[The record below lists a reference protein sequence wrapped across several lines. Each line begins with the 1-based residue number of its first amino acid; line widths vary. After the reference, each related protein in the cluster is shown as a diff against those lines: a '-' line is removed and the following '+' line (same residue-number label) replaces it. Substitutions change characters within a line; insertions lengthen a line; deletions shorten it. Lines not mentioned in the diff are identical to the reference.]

1 MIEALSVMHLETERL
16 IIRPYIQSD
25 LQESFELMQDPEVL
39 TYMHMDVFSA
49 EDYQGVFDW
58 LISSYGTPFDE
69 AFKYSFAI
77 REKESGAFIGWCGVG
92 TLDFCPPDKELY
104 YLIGRQYWGRGYAAE
119 AAAALAEYSFGVIG
133 LDRLYAKADP
143 RNTASVKILGRL
155 GFKMD
160 RVLEGLTGD
169 YADCNGEE
177 MYVLTREQ
185 VGGGENDNAFRS
197 WLLKIRITGGL
208 NTRSVLAGLLR
219 SRLLKFTE

>member
-1 MIEALSVMHLETERL
+1 MIEALAVMRLETERL
-16 IIRPYIQSD
+16 LIRPYIQSD

-49 EDYQGVFDW
+49 DEYQGVFDW
-58 LISSYGTPFDE
+58 LISSYNTPFDE

-77 REKESGAFIGWCGVG
+77 RLKESGAFIGWCGAG
-92 TLDFCPPDKELY
+92 TLDFSPPHKELY

-119 AAAALAEYSFGVIG
+119 AAAAMAEYAFGVIG

-143 RNTASVKILGRL
+143 RNTASIKILGRL
-155 GFKMD
+155 GFTFD

-177 MYVLTREQ
+177 MYVLTREKMISG
-185 VGGGENDNAFRS
+185 VHNDNPF
-197 WLLKIRITGGL
+197 
-208 NTRSVLAGLLR
+208 
-219 SRLLKFTE
+219 